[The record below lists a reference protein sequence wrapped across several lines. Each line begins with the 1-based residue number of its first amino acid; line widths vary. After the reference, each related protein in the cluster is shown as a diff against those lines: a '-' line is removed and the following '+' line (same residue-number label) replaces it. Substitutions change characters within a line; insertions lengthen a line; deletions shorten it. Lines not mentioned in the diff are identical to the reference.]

1 MPRARTSQP
10 ALMPHAVRTLASMTS
25 SLVSLPRIWLWRLHC
40 RHELTALT
48 PEQMRDVGLD
58 AEAVTRESRKP
69 FWEA

>member
-1 MPRARTSQP
+1 MPRARTSLP
-10 ALMPHAVRTLASMTS
+10 ALMPHAERTLVSAIS
-25 SLVSLPRIWLWRLHC
+25 SLVNLPRVWLWRLRC

-48 PEQMRDVGLD
+48 PAQMRDVGLD

>member
-1 MPRARTSQP
+1 MSRARTSEP
-10 ALMPHAVRTLASMTS
+10 VLMPHAERTPMSTIS
-25 SLVSLPRIWLWRLHC
+25 SLVSLPRIWLWRLSC